1 MIISGRN
8 AITELLRAGKRV
20 EKVLS
25 VKPLDDELQYLVQNQ
40 KVPHET
46 IDDKQMARLT
56 KSKKPQGLVAF
67 VPEYK
72 YCDVEDIYNVDN
84 PFIVILDG
92 IQDPHNLGSII
103 RTCECAGVSGI
114 ILPKNRACDVNE
126 TVYTTSA
133 GAIANMK
140 IAMVTNLNETIRT
153 LKNKNIWVYAL
164 EADGQDIYSTNLQGG
179 LALVVGSEGFGVHRL
194 TKETCDGV
202 LSLPMSGQ
210 VNSLNASNACAIAVY
225 EAVRQ
230 RRI

>member
-56 KSKKPQGLVAF
+56 RSKKTQGLVAF

-84 PFIVILDG
+84 PFIIILDG

-114 ILPKNRACDVNE
+114 ILPKNRACDINE

-164 EADGQDIYSTNLQGG
+164 EADGQNIYSTNLQGG

-194 TKETCDGV
+194 TREICDGV